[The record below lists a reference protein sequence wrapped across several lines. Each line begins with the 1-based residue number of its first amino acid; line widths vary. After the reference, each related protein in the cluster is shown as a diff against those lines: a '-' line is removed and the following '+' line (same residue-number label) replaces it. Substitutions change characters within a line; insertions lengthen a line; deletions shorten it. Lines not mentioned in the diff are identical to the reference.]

1 MENIT
6 PQEVDELQNQINGN
20 NQLHEQIHLLG
31 QQAGASTSHVLNLA
45 AQDTTDPDVNSK
57 TKIVKP
63 NLYYGNQ
70 KKLQTFISQLELY
83 FFFNPHEFPNKERKV
98 MFAATYLQ
106 STAAQ
111 WFDPYL
117 KDRLERS
124 PEQQQAETT
133 ETFNSFN
140 AFLTRIKQNFG
151 DLDEVKKA
159 TRTIMSIQQKTS
171 VTNYTTE
178 FQQAA
183 TFLGDWSEQA
193 LMEHYY

>member
-6 PQEVDELQNQINGN
+6 PQELQERTGENTTLREQVNQLQDELQNQINGN

-31 QQAGASTSHVLNLA
+31 QQAGASTNHTSNLA
-45 AQDTTDPDVNSK
+45 AQDPTDHDINSK
-57 TKIVKP
+57 TKIAKP
-63 NLYYGNQ
+63 DLYY
-70 KKLQTFISQLELY
+70 
-83 FFFNPHEFPNKERKV
+83 
-98 MFAATYLQ
+98 
-106 STAAQ
+106 AQ

-117 KDRLERS
+117 KDCLERS

-140 AFLTRIKQNFG
+140 VFLTCIKQNFG

-159 TRTIMSIQQKTS
+159 TRTIMSIQQKMS

-183 TFLGDWSEQA
+183 TFLGDWSE
-193 LMEHYY
+193 

>member
-1 MENIT
+1 
-6 PQEVDELQNQINGN
+6 
-20 NQLHEQIHLLG
+20 
-31 QQAGASTSHVLNLA
+31 
-45 AQDTTDPDVNSK
+45 
-57 TKIVKP
+57 
-63 NLYYGNQ
+63 
-70 KKLQTFISQLELY
+70 
-83 FFFNPHEFPNKERKV
+83 
-98 MFAATYLQ
+98 MFVATYLQ

-140 AFLTRIKQNFG
+140 AFLTCIKQNFR

-159 TRTIMSIQQKTS
+159 TRTIMSIQQKML

-183 TFLGDWSEQA
+183 TFLGDWSEQV
-193 LMEHYY
+193 LMEHYYQGLKEEVKNGLLAAEEPTDLNNLILMATRIDN

>member
-6 PQEVDELQNQINGN
+6 PQEVVRVLRELQNQVNQLENQLQERTGENTTLREQVNQLQDKLQNQINGN

-31 QQAGASTSHVLNLA
+31 QQAGASTNHTLNLA
-45 AQDTTDPDVNSK
+45 AQNPTDPDVNSK

-63 NLYYGNQ
+63 NLYYGNR

-83 FFFNPHEFPNKERKV
+83 FFFNPHKFPNKERKV

-117 KDRLERS
+117 KDCLERS
-124 PEQQQAETT
+124 PEQ
-133 ETFNSFN
+133 
-140 AFLTRIKQNFG
+140 
-151 DLDEVKKA
+151 
-159 TRTIMSIQQKTS
+159 
-171 VTNYTTE
+171 
-178 FQQAA
+178 
-183 TFLGDWSEQA
+183 
-193 LMEHYY
+193 